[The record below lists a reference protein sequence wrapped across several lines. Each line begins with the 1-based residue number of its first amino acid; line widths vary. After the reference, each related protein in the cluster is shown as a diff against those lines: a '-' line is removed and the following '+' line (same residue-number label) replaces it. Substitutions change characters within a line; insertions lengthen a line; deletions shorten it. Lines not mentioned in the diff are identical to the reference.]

1 MFKIIANDDPGNT
14 QGTVSYKKNNY
25 VFSKCKSGPCWA
37 KHLMKYKTCP
47 KKNINQKNNV
57 LAPNFNNQS
66 TKMRYSQ
73 LVKSNG
79 SHWSNNRMYLNKR
92 NEILNSYNN
101 NVKLKHVC

>member
-14 QGTVSYKKNNY
+14 QGKVIYTKNNY

-66 TKMRYSQ
+66 TKMRYAQ